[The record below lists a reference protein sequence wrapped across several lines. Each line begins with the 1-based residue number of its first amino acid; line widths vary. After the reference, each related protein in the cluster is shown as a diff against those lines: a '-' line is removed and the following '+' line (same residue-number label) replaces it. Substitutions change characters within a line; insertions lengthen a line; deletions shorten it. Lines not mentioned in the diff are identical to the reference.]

1 MPQRMLHLLHVVTA
15 FMAKWLTGHGRLR
28 LFLRPRMVH
37 PPIHIHIHIHIPIPM
52 PIPNPIHSLWPV
64 VPFAVACHVQ
74 AIRMFQKCFGHG
86 SFCGSGSV
94 YLPFRLAVLLASS
107 GGSSRR
113 HRGGCT
119 TERSWR
125 WATYLCAYLK
135 INVNSFIYFLCQI
148 KRFKGYIASQH
159 CSARSHIFNMGVR
172 VEES

>member
-37 PPIHIHIHIHIPIPM
+37 PPIHIHIHIPIPM

-94 YLPFRLAVLLASS
+94 YLPFRWLFFWLLLAVHLAVIVVVAPRKGA
-107 GGSSRR
+107 GGGP
-113 HRGGCT
+113 HTC
-119 TERSWR
+119 
-125 WATYLCAYLK
+125 
-135 INVNSFIYFLCQI
+135 
-148 KRFKGYIASQH
+148 
-159 CSARSHIFNMGVR
+159 VR
-172 VEES
+172 T